1 MSETVVH
8 NQHGCEI
15 KMSDDNSRTA
25 EQSNKAS
32 SIGEKG
38 KFLTFWLAGGGAGAE
53 IYLIYKGCYSGEEK
67 RGVRKCMGGMVQ
79 GN

>member
-15 KMSDDNSRTA
+15 KMLDDSSTNSRTKQQDIFDRR
-25 EQSNKAS
+25 EGEVSKIL
-32 SIGEKG
+32 IGG
-38 KFLTFWLAGGGAGAE
+38 RAGAG
-53 IYLIYKGCYSGEEK
+53 IYLIYKGCHSGEEK